1 MSVPCVVVCPC
12 GMHVWGCVCLCEGEH
27 TCARWG
33 CLCMCMFMGVW
44 VLVAAIMVTAE
55 PSRSPGA
62 TQIRRWVH
70 MGAAGPSG
78 GNRHD
83 CVLSVNC
90 LEQMLAARVVVRCVS
105 VSASRPVSSAQV
117 HSWASRL
124 SRLTHLLAA
133 STGRSSRE
141 PVGSGVQ
148 GTGDPAALAEPPGG
162 RPRAQAPGADTCSRQ
177 PTDGATKCSMTLT
190 SREQQ
195 DDS

>member
-1 MSVPCVVVCPC
+1 
-12 GMHVWGCVCLCEGEH
+12 
-27 TCARWG
+27 
-33 CLCMCMFMGVW
+33 MGV
-44 VLVAAIMVTAE
+44 AR
-55 PSRSPGA
+55 PC
-62 TQIRRWVH
+62 
-70 MGAAGPSG
+70 G
-78 GNRHD
+78 GNRRD
-83 CVLSVNC
+83 CVLGVNC
-90 LEQMLAARVVVRCVS
+90 LEQMLAARMVVRCVS

-117 HSWASRL
+117 HSWGSRL

-141 PVGSGVQ
+141 PVGSGVPQ
-148 GTGDPAALAEPPGG
+148 GAGDPAALAEPPRG